1 MAHIEIREPTFYIL
15 SALATGP
22 KHGYAIVKE
31 VADMSNERVTLRVG
45 TLYSALE
52 RLAEG
57 DLVRTHGEEVVDG
70 RLRRYYALTE
80 SGAGVL
86 RDEAMKLA
94 AASHQAIARLGTWK
108 PSPAL
113 RGAWA

>member
-31 VADMSNERVTLRVG
+31 VGEMSHHRITLRVG

-52 RLAEG
+52 RLTESN
-57 DLVRTHGEEVVDG
+57 LVRIHGEEVVDG
-70 RLRRYYALTE
+70 RLRRYYMLTDT
-80 SGAGVL
+80 GAGAL
-86 RDEAMKLA
+86 RDEATKLA
-94 AASHQAIARLGTWK
+94 AASQQAIARLGTWT